1 MRESGYYP
9 PGAEFDPNAPYN
21 QVDPPEIECK
31 DCDGSGKDPEEGG
44 KCIPCDGNGWREMNA
59 DELQEEGENR
69 LAAMEEAAERKNEER
84 LGRD

>member
-21 QVDPPEIECK
+21 QVDPPEIECY
-31 DCDGSGKDPEEGG
+31 DCEGTGQDEYGDDCPECDGTGYREMTADEMDEEG
-44 KCIPCDGNGWREMNA
+44 
-59 DELQEEGENR
+59 QNR
-69 LAAMEEAAERKNEER
+69 LAEMEEAAERKNEER